1 MEYFTLQGSCLISI
15 LIPLNLA
22 IGDYTLWFKKNNAIR
37 YKRITDVV
45 LLLIGGLLSIYLI
58 KKRVDP
64 YIPFIFFA
72 GILVAIIQNSFFL
85 KSRNVN
91 ADNIL
96 IDFIGIIFGGIIIS
110 LPHINIFYEMFL
122 SNTYKEAVILCLTIY
137 SMWGTEK
144 IIFHCIDLFRSLKG
158 VNID

>member
-15 LIPLNLA
+15 LIPINLA
-22 IGDYTLWFKKNNAIR
+22 IGDYTLWFRKNNAIR
-37 YKRITDVV
+37 YKRITDVM

-58 KKRVDP
+58 KKSVDP

-96 IDFIGIIFGGIIIS
+96 IDFIGIILGGIIIS
-110 LPHINIFYEMFL
+110 LPYINIFYEIFL
-122 SNTYKEAVILCLTIY
+122 NNIYKEVVILCHIIY
-137 SMWGTEK
+137 SLWGAEK
-144 IIFHCIDLFRSLKG
+144 IIFYCINLFRSLKG
-158 VNID
+158 TKID

>member
-15 LIPLNLA
+15 LIPLNFA
-22 IGDYTLWFKKNNAIR
+22 VGDYTLWFRKNNAIR

-91 ADNIL
+91 ADNKV
-96 IDFIGIIFGGIIIS
+96 IDFIGII
-110 LPHINIFYEMFL
+110 L
-122 SNTYKEAVILCLTIY
+122 EAL
-137 SMWGTEK
+137 
-144 IIFHCIDLFRSLKG
+144 
-158 VNID
+158 